1 MVSGTK
7 YSIKLVKLLDDGYS
21 NRRWLHWRN
30 VHVQIGNRNESDRL
44 SYQRKHGASLAMCS
58 DYFSLC
64 SVFWK
69 ICKYKFLGGFHI
81 IIMFFAN
88 GILQFGRRHVW
99 AERLSFSEQSK
110 KLNEGTYIVDVV
122 AKLLSI
128 ISYTNPNITIY
139 KRWYLLLLLHF

>member
-1 MVSGTK
+1 MASLAKCALNLYNSMVQ
-7 YSIKLVKLLDDGYS
+7 V
-21 NRRWLHWRN
+21 
-30 VHVQIGNRNESDRL
+30 GNWNESDRL

-69 ICKYKFLGGFHI
+69 ICKYKFLGGFHIIII

-139 KRWYLLLLLHF
+139 KRWYLLLLLLHF